1 MMNNDNENNLEEEKE
16 KLNRLVEEAFDKG
29 SPLAQNDFI
38 IEHSCRVDA
47 LVVKAQ
53 KEKKEQKNRKE
64 R

>member
-1 MMNNDNENNLEEEKE
+1 MMKKNNENSLEEEKE

-29 SPLAQNDFI
+29 SPLAQNNLI
-38 IEHSCRVDA
+38 MEHSCRVDN

-53 KEKKEQKNRKE
+53 KEKQKQKHRKE

>member
-1 MMNNDNENNLEEEKE
+1 MMNNDNENCLEKEKE

-38 IEHSCRVDA
+38 MEHSCRVDN
-47 LVVKAQ
+47 LVIKAQ
-53 KEKKEQKNRKE
+53 KEKQKQKYRKE